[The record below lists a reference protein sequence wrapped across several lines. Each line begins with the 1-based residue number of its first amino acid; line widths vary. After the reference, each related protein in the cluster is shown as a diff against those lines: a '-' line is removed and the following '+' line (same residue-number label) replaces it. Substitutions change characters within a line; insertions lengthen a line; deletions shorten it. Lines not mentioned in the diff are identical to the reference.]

1 MLYCRLEYLLN
12 CEQVFQKVFDA
23 NVTTQVVER
32 HVVRGLENVFSPLV
46 VSRWSD
52 SELTDIA
59 SEPATIMRQRAFLE
73 DRVSKLNTG
82 HGIIRQVMRSV
93 VC

>member
-1 MLYCRLEYLLN
+1 VFHFPASLCN
-12 CEQVFQKVFDA
+12 ISQVCQKVFEA

-32 HVVRGLENVFSPLV
+32 HIVRGLEEIFSPLV

-52 SELTDIA
+52 IDLNDIA

-73 DRVSKLNTG
+73 DRISKLDTG
-82 HGIIRQVMRSV
+82 HSVLRQVMKSTAV
-93 VC
+93 